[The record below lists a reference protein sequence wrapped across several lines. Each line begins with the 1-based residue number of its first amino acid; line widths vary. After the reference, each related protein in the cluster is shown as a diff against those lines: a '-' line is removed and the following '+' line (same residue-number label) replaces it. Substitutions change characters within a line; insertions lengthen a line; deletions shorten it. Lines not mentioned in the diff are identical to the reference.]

1 MHAPRSVTKTEEVMK
16 QRILPLLVVLSL
28 QACAKDVIDISFP
41 ENEGSSSTVADDTA
55 GNSIDTDKDD
65 DDVTKAT
72 FDRTVKITY
81 AGGSASVS
89 GTTDAF
95 TVSVDGAGVTITNN
109 GTEAVIYELSGS
121 SSDGYFKLYSTRK
134 QELLLS
140 GLSLTNT
147 KGAAIN
153 NQSHKRTYVVVKG
166 TNTLSDGASYT
177 QTPDD
182 EDEKAAFFSEGQLVF
197 SGDGTLTVQAKGKA
211 GITSDDY
218 VRFMD
223 APTVN
228 VTSSAGHGVRGKEAI
243 IVSDGTIDVA
253 VSGTGKKGFSS
264 DTLVYFGGGVTTIR
278 TTGSAGE
285 VDGELTGVAGIKADL
300 RFVME
305 DGVLDITSTGTG
317 AKGIS
322 GDNVAYFQ
330 GGTVTVKVT
339 GANYGS
345 SSSGGGM
352 GPGGWGGRPGQ
363 GGSSSSSDNSVASKA
378 IKFDG
383 NVYISGGRVTAGSS
397 KHEAIEAKGI
407 LSITGGE
414 VYALSSDDAI
424 NAGGDLTIEGGAV
437 YAQSTGNDGIDAN
450 GNLYIK
456 GGIVYALGSGGA
468 ELAID
473 ANSEAQKKL
482 YLTGGTV
489 IAVGGL
495 ESGASIGQN
504 CWSAGT
510 VKANT
515 SYALYDGDGKVL
527 GTFKTPSTGNLALI
541 VSAPSLASVKYGV
554 SVDGGTPLFDGL
566 FTTGATVSGGSGC
579 NLSTYTGGSGMGGGG
594 GRPGGGW

>member
-1 MHAPRSVTKTEEVMK
+1 MKEVLFFTLVTAG
-16 QRILPLLVVLSL
+16 LFL
-28 QACAKDVIDISFP
+28 QACSKDPFEINLP
-41 ENEGSSSTVADDTA
+41 ETETVTTADDTL
-55 GNSIDTDKDD
+55 GEDILTDNSEDN
-65 DDVTKAT
+65 VASAT
-72 FDRTVKITY
+72 FERTVKVTY
-81 AGGSASVS
+81 TGSSASVS
-89 GTTDAF
+89 GTTDSFA
-95 TVSVDGAGVTITNN
+95 VSIDGAGVTITNN
-109 GTEAVIYELSGS
+109 GSEAVIYELSGS

-134 QELLLS
+134 QEILLN
-140 GLSLTNT
+140 GLALTNT

-166 TNTLSDGASYT
+166 TNALADGDSYSE
-177 QTPDD
+177 TPED

-197 SGDGTLTVQAKGKA
+197 SGDGTLTVTAKGKA

-243 IVSDGTIDVA
+243 IVSDGTIDVH

-264 DTLVYFGGGVTTIR
+264 DTLVYFGGGVTNIE

-300 RFVME
+300 RFVMD
-305 DGVLDITSTGTG
+305 DGVLTITSTGTG

-322 GDNVAYFQ
+322 GDNVAYFN
-330 GGTVTVKVT
+330 GGTVNVT
-339 GANYGS
+339 ASGANYGS
-345 SSSGGGM
+345 SSSGGMGGFGPGM
-352 GPGGWGGRPGQ
+352 GGWGGQ
-363 GGSSSSSDNSVASKA
+363 SSSSDNSVASKG

-383 NVYISGGRVTAGSS
+383 NLYVTGGKVTVKSA

-407 LSITGGE
+407 ISITGGE
-414 VYALSSDDAI
+414 VYAYSSDDAI
-424 NAGGDLTIEGGAV
+424 NAAGDLTIEGGAV
-437 YAQSTGNDGIDAN
+437 YAQSTGNDGLDAN

-482 YLTGGTV
+482 YVTGGTV
-489 IAVGGL
+489 IAVGGM
-495 ESGASIGQN
+495 ESGASIGQD

-515 SYALYDGDGKVL
+515 AYALYDGDGKVL
-527 GTFKTPSTGNLALI
+527 GAFRTPSSGNLTL
-541 VSAPSLASVKYGV
+541 VLSAPSLKSVKYGV
-554 SVDGGTPLFDGL
+554 TVDGGTTLFDGL
-566 FTTGATVSGGSGC
+566 FTTGASVSGGSGC
-579 NLSTYTGGSGMGGGG
+579 TLSTYTGGSSMGG
-594 GRPGGGW
+594 PGGGPGRGW

>member
-1 MHAPRSVTKTEEVMK
+1 MHAQNSVTKTEEVMK
-16 QRILPLLVVLSL
+16 QRILPLLVALSL

-41 ENEGSSSTVADDTA
+41 ENEGTSSTVADDTA
-55 GNSIDTDKDD
+55 GNNIDTDKDD

-95 TVSVDGAGVTITNN
+95 TVAVDGAGVTITNN

-218 VRFMD
+218 VRFMN

-243 IVSDGTIDVA
+243 IVSDGTIDVE

-278 TTGSAGE
+278 ATGSAGE

-300 RFVME
+300 RFEME

-322 GDNVAYFQ
+322 GDNVAYFK
-330 GGTVTVKVT
+330 GGTVTVTTT

-352 GPGGWGGRPGQ
+352 GPGGWGGGPGQ

-383 NVYISGGRVTAGSS
+383 NLYISGGKITARCSR
-397 KHEAIEAKGI
+397 HEAIEAKGVI
-407 LSITGGE
+407 QVTGGE
-414 VYALSSDDAI
+414 VYAYSSDDAI
-424 NAGGDLTIEGGAV
+424 NAGGDMTIEGGAV
-437 YAQSTGNDGIDAN
+437 YAQSTGNDGLDAN

-489 IAVGGL
+489 IAVGGM

-510 VKANT
+510 VKKNT
-515 SYALYDGDGKVL
+515 AYALYDGEGKTL
-527 GTFKTPSTGNLALI
+527 GAFKTPSTGNLTLI
-541 VSAPSLASVKYGV
+541 VSAPSLASVKYDV
-554 SVDGGTPLFDGL
+554 TVDGGTPLFDGL

-579 NLSTYTGGSGMGGGG
+579 SLSTYTGGSGMGGGG